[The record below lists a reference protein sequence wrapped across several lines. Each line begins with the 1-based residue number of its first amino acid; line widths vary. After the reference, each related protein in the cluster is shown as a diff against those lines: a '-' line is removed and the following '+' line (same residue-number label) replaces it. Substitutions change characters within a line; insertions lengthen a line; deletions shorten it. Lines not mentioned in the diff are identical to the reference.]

1 MIINEA
7 VVKGYTVRVNADVIT
22 GLFEVK
28 VGRNTY
34 WACDSK
40 EEAEKSFKEIIEKLA
55 A

>member
-22 GLFEVK
+22 GLFK